1 MEESLIGKVLRDEK
15 DLEYVVLKEL
25 TYKSI
30 PCVYAMK
37 VEEND
42 AEGEKIFFQV
52 TTDETVHLVNIKSKK
67 MLAAL
72 ADCLF
77 NETALDNKPRKI
89 NEDESIASYLA
100 YLDEFYKSKVVTIM

>member
-1 MEESLIGKVLRDEK
+1 MEESIVGKILKDEK
-15 DLEYVVLKEL
+15 DIEYVVLKEL

-42 AEGEKIFFQV
+42 EQGEKMFFQV
-52 TTDETVHLVNIKSKK
+52 TTDDTARLVNIKSKK
-67 MLAAL
+67 MLNAL

-89 NEDESIASYLA
+89 KDDESIASYLA